1 MSSLFLQLAASERR
15 EALNVAAAAS
25 GRPLHLLDKDVWL
38 VWALDVLFRAPFADH
53 LVFKGGSSL
62 SKAYGIIKRFSE
74 DVDLTYDIRA
84 LAPDLVGPS
93 AEPLPPNRSQEKRW
107 SKEIRTRLPLWI
119 SDHVVPVLRNALAEQ
134 KLSAEI
140 SVDGEKAF
148 IEYDPLA
155 KGSGYTRPA
164 VMLEFGARSTGEPSE
179 LRPVRCDAADHVT
192 SVIFPTASPRVMRP
206 ERTFWEKATAIHV
219 FCEHGEFRGGD
230 RFARHWHDL
239 TRLDQAEVA
248 GAAIADHALA
258 LAVARHKSVF
268 FAERNLSGGAIDYEV
283 AVSGGLH
290 LVPVGKAL
298 ESLAADYAEMVEDG
312 LLLGDAEPFDQLLE
326 HCRNLQERANRQKG
340 KGIAGGHAELYR

>member
-1 MSSLFLQLAASERR
+1 
-15 EALNVAAAAS
+15 
-25 GRPLHLLDKDVWL
+25 LHLLDKDVWL

-84 LAPDLVGPS
+84 LAPDLVGS
-93 AEPLPPNRSQEKRW
+93 SVEPLPPNRSQEKRW
-107 SKEIRTRLPLWI
+107 TKELRTRLPLWI
-119 SDHVVPVLRNALAEQ
+119 SDHVVPALRNALADQ
-134 KLSAEI
+134 RLSAKVSLE
-140 SVDGEKAF
+140 GEKAF
-148 IEYDPLA
+148 IEYDPMA

-179 LRPVRCDAADHVT
+179 QRPVRCDASEHVT
-192 SVIFPTASPRVMRP
+192 GVIFPTANPRVMRP

-239 TRLDQAEVA
+239 TRLDQA
-248 GAAIADHALA
+248 GITNAAASDRPLA
-258 LAVARHKSVF
+258 LAVARHKAVF
-268 FAERNLSGGAIDYEV
+268 FAEKDSSGGAIDYEM

-290 LVPVGKAL
+290 LVPGGKAL
-298 ESLAADYAEMVEDG
+298 EILANDYAEMVEDG
-312 LLLGDAEPFDQLLE
+312 LLLGDAEPFEELLA
-326 HCRNLQERANRQKG
+326 HCRDLQNR
-340 KGIAGGHAELYR
+340 LNRR

>member
-1 MSSLFLQLAASERR
+1 
-15 EALNVAAAAS
+15 
-25 GRPLHLLDKDVWL
+25 LLDKDVWL

-119 SDHVVPVLRNALAEQ
+119 RDHVMPAVRNALADQ
-134 KLSAEI
+134 RLSAEV
-140 SVDGEKAF
+140 SVEGEKAF
-148 IEYDPLA
+148 IAYDPLA

-179 LRPVRCDAADHVT
+179 LRAVKCDAADHVT
-192 SVIFPTASPRVMRP
+192 GVMFPAANSRVMRP
-206 ERTFWEKATAIHV
+206 ERTFWEKATAVHV

-239 TRLDQAEVA
+239 TRLDQAGIA
-248 GAAIADHALA
+248 DSAIADPALA
-258 LAVARHKSVF
+258 LAVARHKTAF
-268 FAERNLSGGAIDYEV
+268 FAEKNSNGEAIDYEM
-283 AVSGGLH
+283 AVSGGLN
-290 LVPVGKAL
+290 LVPGGKAL
-298 ESLAADYAEMVEDG
+298 ESLAADYAEMVDDG
-312 LLLGDAEPFDQLLE
+312 LLLGDAEPFEELLE
-326 HCRNLQERANRQKG
+326 RCQNLQERVNRVRQK
-340 KGIAGGHAELYR
+340 Y